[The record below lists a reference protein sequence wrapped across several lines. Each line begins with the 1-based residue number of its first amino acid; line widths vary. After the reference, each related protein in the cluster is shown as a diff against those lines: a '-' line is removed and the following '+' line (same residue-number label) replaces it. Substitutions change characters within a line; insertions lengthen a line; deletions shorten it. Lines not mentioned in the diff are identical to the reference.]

1 MKFAGD
7 ANLGDITNTDNW
19 GIAQEERNDLEF
31 SNSTG
36 QERVLRHKVVRMIAV
51 SYNVSI
57 ANP

>member
-7 ANLGDITNTDNW
+7 TNLGDITNTDNW

-36 QERVLRHKVVRMIAV
+36 QEQVLRHKVVRMIAV